1 MVGHAPSTRPPVVV
15 VGGGTAGSTVV
26 AHLAHA
32 TDREIILVE
41 PGASSP
47 MDDEPRFFDVLAAT
61 DTWSLEGYTQPRVL
75 GGGSAVNG
83 LVLSGDPPLHVAE
96 LTRDAD
102 EDEMGPASLALLGAG
117 GRRVRLWWN
126 GGRWNPGRVAS
137 HLVEEGRIEHRRTTA
152 ERLVIRDGAAVAVV
166 TATGEIECSSV
177 VVCAGAILTPVLLL
191 RSGLDRLVP
200 HIGEGLQNHPT
211 LALVFH
217 ALAGEGRFDAA
228 VVHEARTTNGRAVL
242 TIVYERA
249 SAHDSDIGLM
259 MSSLMEV
266 ESRGRVVLDD
276 GRIAFHFGDLS
287 TPGDRIAHTEMSA
300 MLDRLADACGFIAH
314 GLPAP
319 ALVSHATSSCAMS
332 VDGEGRLLG
341 VGGVRIADASVL
353 AGVPAVT
360 PAAPVTMEALR
371 IATAMGEEMR

>member
-1 MVGHAPSTRPPVVV
+1 MAGHAPSTRPPLVI

-41 PGASSP
+41 PGAPSRL
-47 MDDEPRFFDVLAAT
+47 DDEPRFFDVLAAT
-61 DTWSLEGYTQPRVL
+61 DTWSLEGYSQPRVL

-83 LVLSGDPPLHVAE
+83 LVLSGDPPPHVAE
-96 LTRDAD
+96 LTRDA
-102 EDEMGPASLALLGAG
+102 EDADMGPASRALLAAG
-117 GRRVRLWWN
+117 GRAVRLWWN
-126 GGRWNPGRVAS
+126 GGRWNPGRVVL

-152 ERLVIRDGAAVAVV
+152 ERLEIRDGAVAAVV
-166 TATGEIECSSV
+166 TAAGEIECSEV
-177 VVCAGAILTPVLLL
+177 VVCAGAILSPALLL
-191 RSGLDRLVP
+191 RSGLDRVVP

-217 ALAGEGRFDAA
+217 ALAGEGRFDAT

-242 TIVYERA
+242 TTVYERA
-249 SAHDSDIGLM
+249 SAHDDDIGLM

-266 ESRGRVVLDD
+266 ESRGRVMLDD
-276 GRIAFHFGDLS
+276 GRITFDFGDLS
-287 TPGDRIAHTEMSA
+287 TPGDRIAHTEMGA
-300 MLDRLADACGFIAH
+300 MLDLLADECGVIAH

-319 ALVSHATSSCAMS
+319 ALVSHATSSCASS
-332 VDGEGRLLG
+332 VDGAGRLLG
-341 VGGVRIADASVL
+341 VGGVRVADASVL
-353 AGVPAVT
+353 AGVPSVT

-371 IATAMGEEMR
+371 IATAMGEELR